1 MRIHPDKAM
10 RYPCT
15 VEGCSKSVRWPKDM
29 QKHFRTHHSAILW
42 PCKEGG
48 CDVVWGRGD
57 QLLRHLHAEHSK
69 TDNPASDNS
78 IGELTYRRAVDIA
91 RITEGDLDPMITA
104 YLKTAVAELS
114 KSLNSYQQSHALNE
128 SEVAVSNYFRHRFQ
142 GDLGERAVD
151 WYWRST
157 HQQDGSPPPELDS
170 TLFTR
175 TNDFGIAELESPP
188 LDPGRSTVPRDRD
201 MSYGITPQE
210 VRHNASIDLADSQVL
225 THIC

>member
-104 YLKTAVAELS
+104 YLKTAYLCRILHLVIGEQNLS
-114 KSLNSYQQSHALNE
+114 LHGRYHSGLATSVYYLLQ
-128 SEVAVSNYFRHRFQ
+128 
-142 GDLGERAVD
+142 
-151 WYWRST
+151 
-157 HQQDGSPPPELDS
+157 
-170 TLFTR
+170 TR
-175 TNDFGIAELESPP
+175 IKRK
-188 LDPGRSTVPRDRD
+188 GRIR
-201 MSYGITPQE
+201 
-210 VRHNASIDLADSQVL
+210 
-225 THIC
+225 